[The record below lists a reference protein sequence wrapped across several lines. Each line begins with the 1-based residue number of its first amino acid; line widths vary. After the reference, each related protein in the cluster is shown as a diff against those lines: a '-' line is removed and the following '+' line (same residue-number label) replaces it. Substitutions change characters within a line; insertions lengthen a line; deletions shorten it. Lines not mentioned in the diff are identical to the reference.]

1 MSNKKETIIE
11 HWLYMWFS
19 PKYRAQM
26 MLEKGEQLWRETGKG
41 LARPVGVLEDDELRI
56 RQFVDRFRTT
66 LNEKEQRI
74 LIMWLEHQLCELEH
88 KFSEDVSAG
97 IEEFERKWK
106 QIYRTHLEAV
116 SEVIK

>member
-1 MSNKKETIIE
+1 MSKRKETIIE

-41 LARPVGVLEDDELRI
+41 LAAPVGVLEDDERRI
-56 RQFVDRFRTT
+56 RQFAERFRKT
-66 LNEKEQRI
+66 LKPKEQRV
-74 LIMWLEHQLCELEH
+74 LIMWLEHQLFELEH
-88 KFSEDVSAG
+88 NFSEEVSFG
-97 IEEFERKWK
+97 IEELERKWK